1 MFKNSSAKC
10 YQDNKERLQ
19 KMSRERYH
27 SLSKEQKEKQKQSG
41 HERYKNLSEDENQ
54 KIIEYGKNCYKMRKS
69 ALL

>member
-27 SLSKEQKEKQKQSG
+27 SLSKEQKEKKNNNMVMNDTKISQKMKTK
-41 HERYKNLSEDENQ
+41 R
-54 KIIEYGKNCYKMRKS
+54 
-69 ALL
+69 